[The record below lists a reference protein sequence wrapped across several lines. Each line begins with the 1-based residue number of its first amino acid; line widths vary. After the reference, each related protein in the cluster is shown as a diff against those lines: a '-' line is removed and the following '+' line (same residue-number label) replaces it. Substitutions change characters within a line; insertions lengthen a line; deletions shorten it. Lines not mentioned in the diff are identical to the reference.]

1 MLQAVLNWAETAT
14 VQQTDAVQGLLH
26 QCLGLSS
33 SPSRQVRTAFAQDA
47 CALAQPVL
55 LKAMYTHDASG
66 LLQSNDMP
74 CCEAKLLQVTLILL
88 PLQRVTHSTLL
99 M

>member
-14 VQQTDAVQGLLH
+14 VEQTAAVQGLLH

-33 SPSRQVRTAFAQDA
+33 SPSRQVRVAFAQDA

-55 LKAMYTHDASG
+55 LKAMYTHDAAS

-74 CCEAKLLQVTLILL
+74 CCEAKLLQVTLIL
-88 PLQRVTHSTLL
+88 QRLTHSTLL
-99 M
+99 LM